1 MVRCRF
7 FRKNTNRMKG
17 ICKLCLL
24 LCSFLWLS
32 CNSGNKIV
40 IGVSQCSSDEWRDQM
55 NAEMR
60 REAFLHPELQLEIV
74 SSDDDSR
81 KQIRDIESFI
91 ERKVDLIIV
100 SPNEEITLRPVV
112 EKAFDAGI
120 PVLLVD
126 RKVDTDK
133 YTAYIGGDNMEVGR
147 QAAEYI
153 VSRLPSGGNIVM
165 IEGLASASASK
176 ERKAAFL
183 QVMDRHPEIRIV
195 ADIVADWKKDKA
207 RAKMDSLNLDGS
219 RIDVVFAFNDRMAV
233 GAWESLRR
241 SDILY
246 IGVDAL
252 LDGNVGISRIEDG
265 TLDASFLY
273 PTAGDKAIHTAF
285 CILNNMPYDRETV
298 MQTGIVNKA
307 NVHMMRLQALHIA
320 ELDARIEYLNGRLAD
335 YFKSYSNQRQV
346 LWISFFLIMVLCCL
360 SVVAYHAS
368 RVKHRLNRALQNQ
381 KEILERQRD
390 ELAEQKEMV
399 ERQRDLL
406 EEERD
411 KQIELDYA
419 RTRAASKEEDTVL
432 PANDDP
438 FYKKLVQVIENNM
451 ENTSLSVDVLGAEV
465 NLGRVQLYRKCKA
478 ASGLSPNELIRTLRL
493 NKAYRLLQE
502 SDMTISEISYSVGFS
517 SPSYF
522 AKCYKDHFGKN
533 PTDSQKK

>member
-1 MVRCRF
+1 
-7 FRKNTNRMKG
+7 MKR
-17 ICKLCLL
+17 ICILCLL
-24 LCSFLWLS
+24 LCAALWVS
-32 CNSGNKIV
+32 CTSGPKMV

-60 REAFLHPELQLEIV
+60 REAFLHPELRLDIA

-81 KQIRDIESFI
+81 QQIRDIESFI

-100 SPNEEITLRPVV
+100 SPNEEVTLRPVV

-153 VSRLPSGGNIVM
+153 VSKLPSGGNVVM

-176 ERKAAFL
+176 ERKASFL

-195 ADIVADWKKDKA
+195 ADVVADWKKDKA
-207 RAKMDSLNLDGS
+207 RAKVDSLGLGS
-219 RIDVVFAFNDRMAV
+219 RKIDVVFAFNDRMAV

-252 LDGNVGISRIEDG
+252 MNGNAGISRIEDG

-273 PTAGDKAIHTAF
+273 PTAGDKAVHTAW

-298 MQTGIVNKA
+298 MQTGIVNKT
-307 NVHMMRLQALHIA
+307 NVHMMRLQALHIS
-320 ELDARIEYLNGRLAD
+320 ELDAKIEFLNGKLAD
-335 YFKSYSNQRQV
+335 YFKSYSNQRHV
-346 LWISFFLIMVLCCL
+346 LWIFFILIVILCCL

-368 RVKHRLNRALQNQ
+368 RVRHRLNRILQRQ
-381 KEILERQRD
+381 KELVERQRD

-411 KQIELDYA
+411 KQIEMGYVQGA
-419 RTRAASKEEDTVL
+419 RDEDPAL

-438 FYKKLVQVIENNM
+438 FYRKLVQIIEDNM
-451 ENTSLSVDVLGAEV
+451 ENAALSVDILGAEV
-465 NLGRVQLYRKCKA
+465 SLGRVQLYRKCKA

-493 NKAYRLLQE
+493 NRAYKLLQE
-502 SDMTISEISYSVGFS
+502 SDMTISEIAYSVGFS

>member
-1 MVRCRF
+1 MR
-7 FRKNTNRMKG
+7 N

-24 LCSFLWLS
+24 LCAALLIS
-32 CNSGNKIV
+32 CTYAHKKV
-40 IGVSQCSSDEWRDQM
+40 IGISQCSSDEWRDQM

-60 REAFLHPELQLEIV
+60 REAFLHPELQLEFA
-74 SSDDDSR
+74 SSDDDSQQ
-81 KQIRDIESFI
+81 QIRDIESFI

-100 SPNEEITLRPVV
+100 SPNEEITLIPVV

-126 RKVDTDK
+126 RKVDTEK

-153 VSRLPSGGNIVM
+153 VSRLPSGGNIIM

-176 ERKAAFL
+176 ERKASFL
-183 QVMDRHPEIRIV
+183 QVMDRHPEMRIV

-207 RAKMDSLNLDGS
+207 RAKVDSLDLDG
-219 RIDVVFAFNDRMAV
+219 RKIDVVFAFNDRMAV

-252 LDGNVGISRIEDG
+252 MTGNAGISRIEDG

-273 PTAGDKAIHTAF
+273 STAGDKAIHTAW

-298 MQTGIVNKA
+298 MQTGIVNKT
-307 NVHMMRLQALHIA
+307 NVHMMRLQAKHIA
-320 ELDARIEYLNGRLAD
+320 ELDAKIEFLNGKLVD
-335 YFKSYSNQRQV
+335 YFKSFSNQRHMLWVFFV
-346 LWISFFLIMVLCCL
+346 LIVVLCFV

-368 RVKHRLNRALQNQ
+368 RVRHRLNRILQKQ
-381 KEILERQRD
+381 KDIVERQRD
-390 ELAEQKEMV
+390 ELAEQKEML

-411 KQIELDYA
+411 KQIELGYA
-419 RTRAASKEEDTVL
+419 GEIARQEAIL
-432 PANDDP
+432 PASEDP
-438 FYKKLVQVIENNM
+438 FYKKLVQIIDDNM

-478 ASGLSPNELIRTLRL
+478 SCGMSPNELIRTQRL
-493 NKAYRLLQE
+493 NRAYKLLHE
-502 SDMTISEISYSVGFS
+502 SDMTISEIAYSVGFS

-522 AKCYKDHFGKN
+522 AKCYKDQFGKN
-533 PTDSQKK
+533 PTDSQKN